1 MCWGRACG
9 GTDRGWGTRGFP
21 YSSQA
26 ADPGS
31 FLRNS
36 ASGLKQAPM
45 SPASLLLPTG
55 NTLTSPTPLSVPP
68 HYVVRPRPLPTPQ
81 NSCMIGKKEPYR
93 LKQPGSTHGLRP
105 RCFPPV
111 VHHNQL
117 CGVREIRVS
126 GFSRTVC
133 AWSGQAR
140 LVRSRRTLSVKRPNT
155 RFPNPAERPS

>member
-9 GTDRGWGTRGFP
+9 GTDRGVGDTRISLLVAG
-21 YSSQA
+21 
-26 ADPGS
+26 G
-31 FLRNS
+31 R
-36 ASGLKQAPM
+36 SGLIPAQLGLRPQTGAHEPCQPAP
-45 SPASLLLPTG
+45 PYGKYANVPH
-55 NTLTSPTPLSVPP
+55 PLSVPP

-117 CGVREIRVS
+117 CRIREIRVS

-133 AWSGQAR
+133 VWSGQAR
-140 LVRSRRTLSVKRPNT
+140 LVRSRRTLPVKRPNT
-155 RFPNPAERPS
+155 RFPNPAERPL

>member
-1 MCWGRACG
+1 ME
-9 GTDRGWGTRGFP
+9 DTRI
-21 YSSQA
+21 
-26 ADPGS
+26 
-31 FLRNS
+31 
-36 ASGLKQAPM
+36 
-45 SPASLLLPTG
+45 SLLVAGGLYASDRPTRPAASDRASFRCCQPAPPYG
-55 NTLTSPTPLSVPP
+55 KSATIPSPLFFRFPV
-68 HYVVRPRPLPTPQ
+68 HRDKVPRPLPTPQ

-93 LKQPGSTHGLRP
+93 PKQPGSTHGLRP

-140 LVRSRRTLSVKRPNT
+140 LVRSRRTLPVKRPNT